1 MRSISR
7 WVMGLS
13 MLLATG
19 AVPAGAQ
26 NQPNSKPIAAAQDA
40 QGLDEP
46 TLQQHDPRY
55 QLSVG
60 DALDI
65 KFRFTPEFDQ
75 SVTVQPDGFISLR
88 DIADLRAA
96 GRTVPELTELLKKRY
111 SGILHDPVLSVTLTQ
126 FEKPY
131 FIANGELG
139 RPGKYDLRTGT
150 TVIEAVGIAG
160 GFSEK
165 SKHSQ
170 VLLFRRVGDQWMP
183 AKVLD
188 VKAMVKAGDLSEDLR
203 LRPGDMIF
211 VPKNTV
217 SKVQPWLQILWP
229 SWGFRYPY

>member
-7 WVMGLS
+7 WAMGLS

-19 AVPAGAQ
+19 SVMAGAQ
-26 NQPNSKPIAAAQDA
+26 NQPNSTPVAVAQDT

-46 TLQQHDPRY
+46 ALQQHDPRY

-60 DALDI
+60 DMLDI

-75 SVTVQPDGFISLR
+75 SVTVQPDGFVSLR

-111 SGILHDPVLSVTLTQ
+111 SRILRDPVLTITLTQ

-160 GFSEK
+160 GFNEK
-165 SKHSQ
+165 SRHSQ
-170 VLLFRRVGDQWMP
+170 VLLFRRVGDHWMP
-183 AKVLD
+183 AKLLD
-188 VKAMVKAGDLSEDLR
+188 VKAMVKAGDLTEDLR
-203 LRPGDMIF
+203 LRPGDMIY

-217 SKVQPWLQILWP
+217 SKVQPWLNILVP
-229 SWGFRYPY
+229 SWGIRFPY